1 MARLSFLPRRTPMI
15 MQTEAAECGLA
26 CLAMVAAHHGQRHD
40 IATLRREHG
49 MSLRGAQL
57 KALIDVARALD
68 LAARP
73 LRVEPAALGQLRLP
87 AIAHF
92 DFNHFVVITRVGR
105 AGVEVHD
112 PARGIRRLSHAEFS
126 RHFTGVALELT
137 PTPAFRTGDHRQ
149 PVGVLALIGSL
160 RALSPNLL
168 RIAALSLAFELL
180 ALSLPWLTQLMV
192 DEVLV
197 SADRDLATVL
207 ALGFGLIVFAA
218 TAIFALRGW
227 LVLHLST
234 QLSLAVLTRLF
245 AHLLRLPLA
254 FFEKRHIGDL
264 LSRFASMDA
273 IQRTLTAG
281 SVEVL
286 IDGVLAAA
294 LVVVM
299 ALYSPVL
306 TAVVL
311 GTVALYA
318 LLRLALYRVQRD
330 ALNEQLVFA
339 AQQQTHFIETL
350 RAMPTVKM
358 HSGEAERLTRWQNL
372 LVDTLNAAIRGQ
384 SVGVIART
392 ASWGLFA
399 LLSVLVVWLGA
410 RAVMA
415 GGFSVGMLLA
425 FLAWQGLFATR
436 VANLIDKFT
445 EFRLLGLHAERVA
458 DIATE
463 SAEPV
468 GKAPAPDLA
477 RARWQLEN
485 VGFRYGP
492 HDPYVFRNL
501 SLTVEPGEVLAI
513 TGPSGVGKTTFAK
526 VLLGLLPPTEGQV
539 RIDGI
544 DVRDI
549 DPASLRAQVAA
560 VMQEDYVFAA
570 TIRDNVSFFEAD
582 AEEARLWDAL
592 RAAALADEVE
602 AMPMRLDALVAN
614 AGSVLSGGQRQRLLL
629 ARAFYRRPKF
639 ILLDE
644 ATSAL
649 DTERERSTAE
659 AVLALG
665 VTTVIIAHR
674 EQTIARADRVVQLG
688 DQPP

>member
-1 MARLSFLPRRTPMI
+1 MARLSFLPRRTPLI

-73 LRVEPAALGQLRLP
+73 LRVEPPALGQLRLP

-137 PTPAFRTGDHRQ
+137 PAPAFRTGDHRQ
-149 PVGVLALIGSL
+149 SVGVLALTGSL

-180 ALSLPWLTQLMV
+180 ALSLPWLTQLTV

-207 ALGFGLIVFAA
+207 ALGFGLVVLAA

-306 TAVVL
+306 TAAVL

-318 LLRLALYRVQRD
+318 LLRLALYRMQRD

-410 RAVMA
+410 RAVMS

-425 FLAWQGLFATR
+425 FLAWQALFATR

-463 SAEPV
+463 STEPV

-592 RAAALADEVE
+592 RDAALAEEVE

-674 EQTIARADRVVQLG
+674 EQTIARADRVVRLG

>member
-1 MARLSFLPRRTPMI
+1 MAGLSFLPRRTPMI

-57 KALIDVARALD
+57 KALVDVARALE

-105 AGVEVHD
+105 SGVEVND
-112 PARGIRRLSHAEFS
+112 PARGVRRLSHAEFS

-137 PTPAFRTGDHRQ
+137 PTPAFARGDHRHS
-149 PVGVLALIGSL
+149 VGVLALVGSL

-168 RIAALSLAFELL
+168 RIALLSLAFEVL
-180 ALSLPWLTQLMV
+180 ALSLPWLTQLTV

-207 ALGFGLIVFAA
+207 AVGFGLVVLAA

-299 ALYSPVL
+299 ALYSPML

-311 GTVALYA
+311 GTVGLYA
-318 LLRLALYRVQRD
+318 LLRVGLYRTQRD

-358 HSGEAERLTRWQNL
+358 HGGEAERLTRWQNL

-384 SVGVIART
+384 SVGVVART

-425 FLAWQGLFATR
+425 FLAWQALFATR

-468 GKAPAPDLA
+468 GKVPAPDLT
-477 RARWQLEN
+477 RARWQVEGL
-485 VGFRYGP
+485 GFRYGP
-492 HDPYVFRNL
+492 HDPYVFRGL

-513 TGPSGVGKTTFAK
+513 TGPSGVGKSTCAK
-526 VLLGLLPPTEGQV
+526 VLLGLLAPTEGQV

-549 DPASLRAQVAA
+549 DPATLRAQVAA

-570 TIRDNVSFFEAD
+570 TIRDNVTFFESEAD
-582 AEEARLWDAL
+582 EGRIWEAL
-592 RAAALADEVE
+592 RAASLAEDVE
-602 AMPMRLDALVAN
+602 AMPMRLDSLVAN

-639 ILLDE
+639 VLLDE

-649 DTERERSTAE
+649 DTERERTTAE

-674 EQTIARADRVVQLG
+674 EQTIARADRVVRLG

>member
-1 MARLSFLPRRTPMI
+1 MAGLSFLPRRTPMI

-57 KALIDVARALD
+57 KALVDVARALE

-105 AGVEVHD
+105 SGVEVND
-112 PARGIRRLSHAEFS
+112 PARGVRRLSHAEFS

-137 PTPAFRTGDHRQ
+137 PTPAFERGDHRH
-149 PVGVLALIGSL
+149 PVGVLALLGSL

-168 RIAALSLAFELL
+168 RIALLSLAFEVL
-180 ALSLPWLTQLMV
+180 ALSLPWLTQLTV

-207 ALGFGLIVFAA
+207 ALGFGLVVLAA

-299 ALYSPVL
+299 ALYSPML

-311 GTVALYA
+311 ATVALYA
-318 LLRLALYRVQRD
+318 LLRLGLYRTQRD

-384 SVGVIART
+384 SVSVIART

-425 FLAWQGLFATR
+425 FLAWQALFATR

-468 GKAPAPDLA
+468 GKVPVPDLT
-477 RARWQLEN
+477 RARWQVEGL
-485 VGFRYGP
+485 GFRYGP
-492 HDPYVFRNL
+492 HDPYVFRGL
-501 SLTVEPGEVLAI
+501 SLTVAPGEVLAI
-513 TGPSGVGKTTFAK
+513 TGPSGVGKSTFAK

-549 DPASLRAQVAA
+549 DATTLRAQVAA

-570 TIRDNVSFFEAD
+570 TIRDNVTFFESEAD
-582 AEEARLWDAL
+582 EGRIWEAL
-592 RAAALADEVE
+592 RAAALAEDVE
-602 AMPMRLDALVAN
+602 AMPMRLDSLVAN

-639 ILLDE
+639 VLLDE

-674 EQTIARADRVVQLG
+674 EQTIARADRVVRLG

>member
-1 MARLSFLPRRTPMI
+1 MAGLSFLPRRTPMI

-57 KALIDVARALD
+57 KVLVDVARALE

-105 AGVEVHD
+105 SGVEVND
-112 PARGIRRLSHAEFS
+112 PARGVRRLSHAEFS

-137 PTPAFRTGDHRQ
+137 PTPAFERGDHRH
-149 PVGVLALIGSL
+149 PVGVLALLGSL

-168 RIAALSLAFELL
+168 RIALLSLAFEVL
-180 ALSLPWLTQLMV
+180 ALSLPWLTQLTV

-207 ALGFGLIVFAA
+207 ALGFGLVVLAA

-299 ALYSPVL
+299 ALYSPML

-311 GTVALYA
+311 ATVALYA
-318 LLRLALYRVQRD
+318 LLRLGLYRTQRD

-384 SVGVIART
+384 SVSVIART

-425 FLAWQGLFATR
+425 FLAWQALFATR

-468 GKAPAPDLA
+468 GKVPVPDLT
-477 RARWQLEN
+477 RARWQVEGL
-485 VGFRYGP
+485 GFRYGP
-492 HDPYVFRNL
+492 HDPYVFRGL
-501 SLTVEPGEVLAI
+501 SLTVAPGEVLAI
-513 TGPSGVGKTTFAK
+513 TGPSGVGKSTFAK

-549 DPASLRAQVAA
+549 DATTLRAQVAA

-570 TIRDNVSFFEAD
+570 TIRDNVTFFESEAD
-582 AEEARLWDAL
+582 EGRIWEAL
-592 RAAALADEVE
+592 RAAALAEDVE
-602 AMPMRLDALVAN
+602 AMPMRLDSLVAN

-639 ILLDE
+639 VLLDE

-674 EQTIARADRVVQLG
+674 EQTIARADRVVRLG